1 MHEVKNTNMYK
12 CLCAERK
19 TNETVCALWVLED
32 SYPPSFLIGVIVSEL
47 VSYCAACKVLKARWQ
62 SPVDTEVTQEARVC
76 YRNIG
81 RWIHCGEKYVN
92 EQWLD

>member
-1 MHEVKNTNMYK
+1 MCGMHEVKNTLTCINAY
-12 CLCAERK
+12 
-19 TNETVCALWVLED
+19 VLKGKQMRPCVFCEFFED

-47 VSYCAACKVLKARWQ
+47 VSYCAACKVLKARWP

-81 RWIHCGEKYVN
+81 RWIHCGEKICI
-92 EQWLD
+92 